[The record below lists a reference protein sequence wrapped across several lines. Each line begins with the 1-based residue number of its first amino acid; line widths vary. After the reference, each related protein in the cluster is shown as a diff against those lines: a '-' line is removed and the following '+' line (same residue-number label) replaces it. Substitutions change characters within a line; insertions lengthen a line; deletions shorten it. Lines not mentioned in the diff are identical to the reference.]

1 MSKVTKIVVA
11 VVAVLVVVGGGL
23 WYFVLRD
30 TAPEVASLDAIDVP
44 PATSSTGSGGTSAA
58 GSGSGSGSAS
68 ASADG
73 TWTVVAGDD
82 VFVGYRVDELFAGQ
96 TISKTAAG
104 RTPAVTGTVVIDG
117 ATVSEATFTADVTK
131 LKSDE
136 DRRDG
141 AIGTRGLQT
150 ETFPEAT
157 FTLTEPIDLGS
168 PPEEGQEITV
178 SATGDLTLHGVTK
191 PVTIELKAKWTG
203 SAITVAGTTPIA
215 FADFGMEVIEI
226 PGFVTTE
233 DNGTLELQ
241 LVLQPE

>member
-1 MSKVTKIVVA
+1 MSKMTKIVIAVVA
-11 VVAVLVVVGGGL
+11 VVVVVGGGL
-23 WYFVLRD
+23 WYVVLRD

-44 PATSSTGSGGTSAA
+44 PVTSATGSGGTGAT
-58 GSGSGSGSAS
+58 GSGAAP

-168 PPEEGQEITV
+168 VPTEGEELTV

-191 PVTIELKAKWTG
+191 PVTLELTAKWTG
-203 SAITVAGTTPIA
+203 SAITVAGSTPIV

>member
-1 MSKVTKIVVA
+1 MSKVTKIVLA
-11 VVAVLVVVGGGL
+11 VVAVVVVVGAGV
-23 WYFVLRD
+23 WYVVLRD
-30 TAPEVASLDAIDVP
+30 TAPEVATLDAIDVP
-44 PATSSTGSGGTSAA
+44 PSTSGTGSGGTGGG
-58 GSGSGSGSAS
+58 GSGSGSGSAT

-73 TWTVVAGDD
+73 TWTVVAGED

-104 RTPAVTGTVVIDG
+104 RTPAVTGSIVIDG
-117 ATVSEATFTADVTK
+117 STVSEATFSADVSK

-157 FTLTEPIDLGS
+157 FTLTEPIDLGAA
-168 PPEEGQEITV
+168 PEQGQEITV

-191 PVTIELKAKWTG
+191 PVTIELTAKWTG
-203 SAITVAGTTPIA
+203 TAITVAGSAPVA
-215 FADFGMEVIEI
+215 FADFGIEVIEI

-233 DNGTLELQ
+233 DHGILELQ
-241 LVLQPE
+241 LVLQPA